1 MKLGQIP
8 GLPLDRDSY
17 AKIDMIR
24 AISIRR
30 IRRIKNQESGKIS
43 LKSIN
48 PELIKAISNKIKEKL
63 L

>member
-30 IRRIKNQESGKIS
+30 IRRIKNQEFGKIS

-48 PELIKAISNKIKEKL
+48 PNLIQAISDKIQEKL